1 MTSDSV
7 TQRVSP
13 LAGPGGL
20 VTARVAGV
28 DGSTGNRHLARLLRP
43 TSPLRDLGDLCHA
56 LCSVHGQRPD
66 MIEGALENATD
77 PVEREWLAD
86 AARAFATERAYLAR
100 LVAAAGPL
108 PSTPGQAQCDS
119 ALMGLRNAFAML
131 ARSGRSGCALG
142 AVEAL
147 VLEWHVVRPVL
158 DRAAD
163 RFGFAPKPSA
173 MPHSF
178 ADIVSTPAGERAM
191 AFGAQQLLVQH
202 RGLWDLLESRTAAR
216 EAVG

>member
-1 MTSDSV
+1 MTSDSLLHLV
-7 TQRVSP
+7 PP
-13 LAGPGGL
+13 LAGPGGQ

-43 TSPLRDLGDLCHA
+43 TSALRDLGDLCHA
-56 LCSVHGQRPD
+56 LCAVHGQRPD
-66 MIEGALENATD
+66 MIEGALENAAD
-77 PVEREWLAD
+77 GAEREWLAQ
-86 AARAFATERAYLAR
+86 AGESFARERHYLGR
-100 LVAAAGPL
+100 LIAAAGPL
-108 PSTPGQAQCDS
+108 PSTPRQAECDS
-119 ALMGLRNAFAML
+119 ALVGLRHAFGML

-147 VLEWHVVRPVL
+147 VMEWHVIRPVL

-163 RFGFAPKPSA
+163 RFDIAVPACGLPHVFAEIPASVGF
-173 MPHSF
+173 
-178 ADIVSTPAGERAM
+178 ERAM

-216 EAVG
+216 DAAL

>member
-7 TQRVSP
+7 QQRTAP
-13 LAGPGGL
+13 LPGLGGQ

-43 TSPLRDLGDLCHA
+43 TSALRDLGDLCHA

-66 MIEGALENATD
+66 MVEGALENASD

-86 AARAFATERAYLAR
+86 TARAFAGERAYIAR

-119 ALMGLRNAFAML
+119 ALMSLRNAFAML

-147 VLEWHVVRPVL
+147 VMEWHVIRPVL

-163 RFGFAPKPSA
+163 RFGFTPAPSA
-173 MPHSF
+173 MPTLF
-178 ADIVSTPAGERAM
+178 ADIAPSPASERAM